1 MQYYQQYPSHI
12 SMENEDINNL
22 DEDEDNND
30 EDDSCWR
37 DAIFNEFGY
46 KSTKFKM
53 KKLNTYFLNDKL
65 PQRSDE
71 LLPQSSSLSATNSAI
86 DYDGHYAN
94 GYEVLTEWPSVQPNP
109 ATRDADPED
118 TNSQFTERIDD
129 KNRAESRDTKP
140 FYDEDSDYDRSESE
154 ASSDSDSSDSD
165 SGSDS
170 DSSSENSDSDS
181 ATASS
186 SEQDSESES
195 EEGSQESEESEE
207 GKQGK

>member
-86 DYDGHYAN
+86 DYDGLEVDN
-94 GYEVLTEWPSVQPNP
+94 GGSNNISISKFNNTGQFIKSIQPNHQIIVLNNRINKM
-109 ATRDADPED
+109 TSVR
-118 TNSQFTERIDD
+118 QKFTD
-129 KNRAESRDTKP
+129 KQITSN
-140 FYDEDSDYDRSESE
+140 FYDVISNLKNELKERDIKTAGDALTLLDTIRKTIKSKSANE
-154 ASSDSDSSDSD
+154 ALFSCRFRAVL
-165 SGSDS
+165 GSMLAPFWDPKL
-170 DSSSENSDSDS
+170 
-181 ATASS
+181 A
-186 SEQDSESES
+186 
-195 EEGSQESEESEE
+195 
-207 GKQGK
+207 